1 MDDGLLLLMI
11 LIALAIPLGVVIL
24 FVLMA
29 GTRGRVTRLEQQLA
43 ELRAELARRPETAPA
58 SEENAQ
64 PAAIPEPPP
73 QAEVWPRA
81 VPQDLP
87 EETVAP
93 DQNRPLVIRPDR
105 FAALGRWLRENW
117 VYAVSA
123 LSLAFAGVFFV
134 QYGME
139 KGLLPPVAR
148 VVLAI
153 LFGAGLIGA
162 GEWIRRRHGDGVD
175 RTTAYLPS
183 VFSGAGI
190 VAIFAG
196 VAAGRLLYDLYGAG
210 TAFAGLVVTA
220 GLAVALGWRH
230 GPLLVAIGLLGAA
243 ATPFLVSGG
252 GGTPAWL
259 FAHYVLVAALG
270 LAVDAFRRWAW
281 ISVLALV
288 LAHAGMALIALGGGS
303 EGAWMWA
310 LFALALVAIIL
321 PEKGLL
327 PTHAGPSV
335 TRALWRRDGVWPA
348 FPVRLAAGNLL
359 AVVLTLLLLV
369 PHGSNGI
376 LAALLLTGLALLL
389 ILWAAAAPGL
399 EDLAALPAAGLLALL
414 ALAEPLIWAFRD
426 QAIVLRAPE
435 SAAPATVTLLLGL
448 AALISAAAGWRS
460 LQTGA
465 RPQALG
471 AVLVA
476 PLAASILEML
486 WHPTEVLGAYPWALH
501 VMALAAG
508 MVGLAVLWARA
519 DGAPGARTAWATLSA
534 LSLIALALFLLT
546 SSAALTLA
554 LGVLVAAAAALDR
567 RFNLPEMGWF
577 IQAGGAVLS
586 WRLVADPGLDWA
598 LQASWGGVLA
608 AYLGAALACAAGL
621 RLMPAGR
628 VLPRAVLESLGLAA
642 LALLANVVILRL
654 LQPDPMATDWQPD
667 WALSHWGAA
676 LNALP
681 WLILTGTQLWRAG
694 ATAPGWTHR
703 FRLAIAAGAGIMA
716 ASGLLLAL
724 VPFNPLFNDWA
735 EDPVG
740 LVRGPVLLDSLFL
753 AYALPG
759 LLLLI
764 APPRLRVLPARGR
777 LVLRAIGVALLTV
790 YAGEEIRR
798 LWQGRWIGGPG
809 VLQGELYSYT
819 LAMLVTGAAMLWQA
833 LARQSALLQRMAMGV
848 IGLTAA
854 KVFLWDAAGL
864 TGLTR
869 VVSFAG
875 LGLSLAGLAWL
886 NRWAQSRLGE
896 TPSELRD

>member
-1 MDDGLLLLMI
+1 M
-11 LIALAIPLGVVIL
+11 
-24 FVLMA
+24 
-29 GTRGRVTRLEQQLA
+29 
-43 ELRAELARRPETAPA
+43 
-58 SEENAQ
+58 
-64 PAAIPEPPP
+64 
-73 QAEVWPRA
+73 
-81 VPQDLP
+81 
-87 EETVAP
+87 
-93 DQNRPLVIRPDR
+93 
-105 FAALGRWLRENW
+105 
-117 VYAVSA
+117 
-123 LSLAFAGVFFV
+123 
-134 QYGME
+134 
-139 KGLLPPVAR
+139 
-148 VVLAI
+148 
-153 LFGAGLIGA
+153 
-162 GEWIRRRHGDGVD
+162 
-175 RTTAYLPS
+175 
-183 VFSGAGI
+183 
-190 VAIFAG
+190 
-196 VAAGRLLYDLYGAG
+196 
-210 TAFAGLVVTA
+210 
-220 GLAVALGWRH
+220 
-230 GPLLVAIGLLGAA
+230 
-243 ATPFLVSGG
+243 
-252 GGTPAWL
+252 
-259 FAHYVLVAALG
+259 
-270 LAVDAFRRWAW
+270 
-281 ISVLALV
+281 
-288 LAHAGMALIALGGGS
+288 
-303 EGAWMWA
+303 
-310 LFALALVAIIL
+310 
-321 PEKGLL
+321 
-327 PTHAGPSV
+327 
-335 TRALWRRDGVWPA
+335 
-348 FPVRLAAGNLL
+348 RLAAGNLL

-608 AYLGAALACAAGL
+608 AYLGAAGLRGGPAPDACGARSAPRGAGEPGPCRLGPAGQCGDPAPVAARSDGDRLAAGL
-621 RLMPAGR
+621 G
-628 VLPRAVLESLGLAA
+628 AVA
-642 LALLANVVILRL
+642 L
-654 LQPDPMATDWQPD
+654 
-667 WALSHWGAA
+667 GAA

-798 LWQGRWIGGPG
+798 LWQGRWIGGRACCR
-809 VLQGELYSYT
+809 ESF
-819 LAMLVTGAAMLWQA
+819 
-833 LARQSALLQRMAMGV
+833 
-848 IGLTAA
+848 TAIP
-854 KVFLWDAAGL
+854 LPCW
-864 TGLTR
+864 
-869 VVSFAG
+869 
-875 LGLSLAGLAWL
+875 
-886 NRWAQSRLGE
+886 
-896 TPSELRD
+896 